1 MTPGQKFKKSVV
13 EDIRNQFIS
22 FRLPSVY
29 TIKVTTM
36 KQMKHRSRSEIIGA
50 ILEAAN
56 GGGATK
62 TTIMYKA
69 VLSYE
74 YMKEYLLSL
83 VEDELVEY
91 EQGRMTYRTTA
102 KGMRLLQLYNN
113 MNEMVQTAN
122 PRSVKKSN
130 DLFNTLS

>member
-1 MTPGQKFKKSVV
+1 MTAGQKFKKSVV

>member
-1 MTPGQKFKKSVV
+1 MTAGQKFKKSVV

-122 PRSVKKSN
+122 SRSVKKSN
-130 DLFNTLS
+130 DLLFI

>member
-1 MTPGQKFKKSVV
+1 
-13 EDIRNQFIS
+13 
-22 FRLPSVY
+22 
-29 TIKVTTM
+29 M
-36 KQMKHRSRSEIIGA
+36 KYRSRSEIIGA

-69 VLSYE
+69 VISYD
-74 YMKEYLLSL
+74 YMKQCLLSL
-83 VEDELVEY
+83 AEDGLIEY

-113 MNEMVQTAN
+113 VNEMVQ
-122 PRSVKKSN
+122 PSVLKIEKKN
-130 DLFNTLS
+130 NNLFL